1 MYYSAK
7 RQSFLINQGYSYK
20 VITRLASEED
30 NLFFSTKDEQ
40 RQLLERVL
48 LSTDRGEDKDE
59 EPTGQ
64 IVSSTVILFSL
75 NIKRKNNVISL
86 VYLDISRSSG
96 WYNEFIIRR

>member
-20 VITRLASEED
+20 VITRLASDED

-48 LSTDRGEDKDE
+48 LTTDRGEDKE
-59 EPTGQ
+59 EESMGQ
-64 IVSSTVILFSL
+64 VVPSTVILYEKEKTITYSSF
-75 NIKRKNNVISL
+75 I
-86 VYLDISRSSG
+86 LDISRSTC
-96 WYNEFIIRR
+96 WYNEFIIRC